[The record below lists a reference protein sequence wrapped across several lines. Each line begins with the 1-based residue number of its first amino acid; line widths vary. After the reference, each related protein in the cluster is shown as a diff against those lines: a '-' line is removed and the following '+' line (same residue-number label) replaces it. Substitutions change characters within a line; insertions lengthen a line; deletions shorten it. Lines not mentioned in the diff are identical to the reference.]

1 MENQGFLE
9 EKPNEVVKK
18 AWIEPEMGEINVNG
32 GVVPNL
38 AEGQTSLGNI
48 GMDPS

>member
-1 MENQGFLE
+1 MSNSEKKEQEENL
-9 EKPNEVVKK
+9 KK
-18 AWIEPEMGEINVNG
+18 EWIEPEMGEINVNG

-38 AEGQTSLGNI
+38 AEGQTSLGNF